1 MFKAILLLVISVL
14 VVLWLMPTVV
24 QIVWWLFIASIAT
37 PIIFF
42 VWMVLLYLF
51 RKKEKSDE

>member
-14 VVLWLMPTVV
+14 VVLWLLPTVA
-24 QIVWWLFIASIAT
+24 QIVWWLFIASIVT

-51 RKKEKSDE
+51 RKKENSDE

>member
-14 VVLWLMPTVV
+14 VVLWLLPTVV
-24 QIVWWLFIASIAT
+24 QIVWWLFIASIVT

-42 VWMVLLYLF
+42 VWLVLMHLF
-51 RKKEKSDE
+51 RKKEKFNE